1 MNRLGAYTPPTK
13 PLCLH
18 RLVDAIFTSTSSSNN
33 SGGYG
38 SLYALPSAFKIEFT
52 LSNPWYVT
60 CAQNTISV
68 TNCPYG
74 NKNNL

>member
-60 CAQNTISV
+60 CKQNTTS
-68 TNCPYG
+68 N
-74 NKNNL
+74 